1 VKSQDERTQTNNLC
15 LQGRSTGIRGIHN
28 NNLCIDYDILLRKS
42 NHRHIISEEKHQIVK
57 YV

>member
-28 NNLCIDYDILLRKS
+28 NNLRID
-42 NHRHIISEEKHQIVK
+42 KHTCNTNL
-57 YV
+57 YN